1 MICPRGFFTT
11 VDCWGHSDASF
22 YRETHW
28 LPSWTE
34 QLILLVISVLA
45 SKLPLA
51 CQSSRVERQNCVVWL
66 FGCRFDHLRA
76 LCFFAREFR
85 RLTEPIRSKIID
97 RDLTYVWSRIFFW
110 NSSYSLVLWVWLAM
124 WDWLLAWSCWWCRV
138 CWVRSLSRSWISPYF
153 EYPLWNLH
161 S

>member
-28 LPSWTE
+28 LLSWTE
-34 QLILLVISVLA
+34 PLFLLVISVLA
-45 SKLPLA
+45 SKPPLA
-51 CQSSRVERQNCVVWL
+51 CQLSRVERRNCVVWL
-66 FGCRFDHLRA
+66 FGCRFHLRA

-97 RDLTYVWSRIFFW
+97 KDLTYVWSGIFFW
-110 NSSYSLVLWVWLAM
+110 NSSHSLVLWEWLFAC
-124 WDWLLAWSCWWCRV
+124 SCWWWGV
-138 CWVRSLSRSWISPYF
+138 WWVRSLSWSWISPYF
-153 EYPLWNLH
+153 KYPLCNLH